1 MLAVLQAGGGAQ
13 HAEIVVVCGT
23 FFIMTEARRGLGISF
38 FPLLSLHSRTLCACT
53 RAGIVEPRDP
63 VDLNEHFGAQ
73 TGIPLLVSHPLHPDN
88 VNKTVSKTA

>member
-1 MLAVLQAGGGAQ
+1 MLQAGGGAQ

-23 FFIMTEARRGLGISF
+23 FFIMTEARRGLGTLPPFVVHVRCI
-38 FPLLSLHSRTLCACT
+38 SLHFDAHT
-53 RAGIVEPRDP
+53 GIVEPRDP

-88 VNKTVSKTA
+88 AHKISKAA